1 MEIRNRMA
9 DVVKLRCNACQ
20 AFLRM
25 YLSNGWQQKL
35 YDKAHDAV
43 TNGRNYKDKYIAA
56 YEKMR
61 DKGIESYQI
70 DEMDVTLVTEL
81 VTHNFDGTGAVQNA
95 TRKALE
101 QLRDDRNITGHSNEN
116 EDPEELYLRGLLAL
130 CNLRNFV
137 RTVDKYETCI
147 EDEKRL
153 SYRKKY
159 AAEIEELKTLLD
171 DERIRLVQWEKDTDK
186 DIRMILES
194 ENPISVWLDIQQ
206 AYLNRYWKLEKDR
219 KKFFDFIV
227 KASDAGVIFAHS
239 SAASY
244 FIHIKKDYEEA
255 ERRIFMLY
263 NSGIEF
269 TIPEVHNLI
278 SNINSYIKQGNEIT
292 GGMQKI
298 IDGLKEQGVNIEKT
312 EDGTFEV
319 GKKKLCDT

>member
-43 TNGRNYKDKYIAA
+43 TNGRKHKDKYIAA

-95 TRKALE
+95 TRKAVE
-101 QLRDDRNITGHSNEN
+101 QLRDDRNVTGHSSEN

-159 AAEIEELKTLLD
+159 VAEIEELKTLLD
-171 DERIRLVQWEKDTDK
+171 GERIRLVQWEKDTDK
-186 DIRMILES
+186 DIQMVLES
-194 ENPISVWLDIQQ
+194 DNSLSVWNDIQQ

-219 KKFFDFIV
+219 QKYFDFIV
-227 KASDAGVIFAHS
+227 KASDAGVVFAHS
-239 SAASY
+239 YAALY
-244 FIHIKKDYEEA
+244 FIHFEKDYEEA
-255 ERRIFMLY
+255 EQRIFMLY
-263 NSGIEF
+263 NSVIEF
-269 TIPEVHNLI
+269 TTPEVQNLI
-278 SNINSYIKQGNEIT
+278 SNINSYIEQGNEIT
-292 GGMQKI
+292 EGMQEI
-298 IDGLKEQGVNIEKT
+298 MDGLKEQGFNIEKA
-312 EDGTFEV
+312 EDGTYKL
-319 GKKKLCDT
+319 GKRKCCNN